1 MLRAAGDVT
10 RYQNP
15 LDTAPTGRKPRQ
27 NKSSMASAP
36 ETPGRD
42 LLLSLLATC
51 RRPVFVYVMS
61 LLHNAADAEEVLQ
74 ETEIVLWQKF
84 DQYQPGTDFI
94 RWACAIARFE
104 AMKARARRSREAKL
118 FSDSFVE
125 SLASDAEKSVE
136 LLEARREAL
145 ERCLAK
151 LDESARN
158 LVLRRYAD
166 GGRTRTVAAALRR
179 SVQGTRKALHRI
191 RETLAECVRRSLA
204 QEENP

>member
-1 MLRAAGDVT
+1 MV
-10 RYQNP
+10 
-15 LDTAPTGRKPRQ
+15 
-27 NKSSMASAP
+27 S
-36 ETPGRD
+36 TPGPPRD
-42 LLLSLLATC
+42 ELLPSLLATC

-61 LLHNAADAEEVLQ
+61 LLHNASDAEEVLQ

-104 AMKARARRSREAKL
+104 ALKARARRSREAKL
-118 FSDSFVE
+118 LSDTFVE
-125 SLASDAEKSVE
+125 NLASEAERTID

-145 ERCLAK
+145 QRCLGK
-151 LDESARN
+151 LDDAARD

-166 GGRTRTVAAALRR
+166 GGRTRTVAAVLGR

-191 RETLAECVRRSLA
+191 RNVLAECVRRSLA